1 MLNFNNKKKQAQKA
15 DKRLQ
20 NKKTVYRCIFFFL
33 SFTSLIL
40 GGLVLMGNQLFSKT
54 DEFSKGVYVID
65 SNFLEFRIFSKDLFP
80 TLLYCS
86 AMKATISVPHVCH
99 AVLSMSCASALSKN
113 TCIRQSHS
121 ENATKRGDCINP
133 TFKHICSKYC
143 CFQSHIVLLKA
154 FSLYLCF

>member
-1 MLNFNNKKKQAQKA
+1 M
-15 DKRLQ
+15 
-20 NKKTVYRCIFFFL
+20 YIFL
-33 SFTSLIL
+33 SFFNFFNF
-40 GGLVLMGNQLFSKT
+40 GGLGPDGKSLFSKT

-113 TCIRQSHS
+113 AS
-121 ENATKRGDCINP
+121 D
-133 TFKHICSKYC
+133 
-143 CFQSHIVLLKA
+143 
-154 FSLYLCF
+154 SLTEKTLQNGETV

>member
-1 MLNFNNKKKQAQKA
+1 
-15 DKRLQ
+15 
-20 NKKTVYRCIFFFL
+20 
-33 SFTSLIL
+33 
-40 GGLVLMGNQLFSKT
+40 MGNQLFSKT

-113 TCIRQSHS
+113 TCIRQSHG
-121 ENATKRGDCINP
+121 ENATKRGDRINP
-133 TFKHICSKYC
+133 VINILYAQSIAVFNHALC
-143 CFQSHIVLLKA
+143 C
-154 FSLYLCF
+154 

>member
-1 MLNFNNKKKQAQKA
+1 M
-15 DKRLQ
+15 
-20 NKKTVYRCIFFFL
+20 YRYIFFFL
-33 SFTSLIL
+33 SLTSLIL

-113 TCIRQSHS
+113 TCIRQSHG
-121 ENATKRGDCINP
+121 ENATKRGDRINP

>member
-1 MLNFNNKKKQAQKA
+1 MLNFNNKKKLAQKA

-20 NKKTVYRCIFFFL
+20 NQKTVYRCIFFFL
-33 SFTSLIL
+33 SLTSLIL

-86 AMKATISVPHVCH
+86 AMKATISVPYIHVCH
-99 AVLSMSCASALSKN
+99 AVLSTSCASALSKN
-113 TCIRQSHS
+113 TCTRQSHG
-121 ENATKRGDCINP
+121 ENATKRGDRINP
-133 TFKHICSKYC
+133 VLNIYAQSIAVFNHALC
-143 CFQSHIVLLKA
+143 C
-154 FSLYLCF
+154 